1 MFPLTLA
8 LSPQGRGDVRRF
20 PLTLSLSPQGR
31 GNVLR
36 KVGVTWPVSFSGRII
51 ILCSEYWINA
61 LVEGEEV
68 AAKKRSKGKV
78 CIMGLGY
85 IGLPTASVLASSGF
99 QVLGVDCKQGLVETI
114 NRGLVHIHE
123 PGLHTL
129 VQAAVHSGNLVAAFE
144 PDTADVFMIAV
155 PTPLL
160 KEGERVDVDLSN
172 VESAVKAI
180 APRLQKGNLVIL
192 ESTSPPGTLEDL
204 VVPLLEQ
211 GSGLKAGDEFHA
223 AYCPERVL
231 PGRTMRE
238 LIENNRII
246 GGYDPTSAQK
256 AEELYRHFVEGE
268 IILTGARTAEM
279 VKLAEN
285 IYRDVNVA
293 LANELLTICE
303 KLGINAWE
311 MIRLANLHPRVQ
323 LHRPGP
329 GVGGHCISVDP
340 WFVISRFPD
349 ESRLISLA
357 RRIND
362 ERPAAVAKV
371 VLQLL
376 QGITDPVVTLMG
388 VAYKGNIDD
397 TRESPALRVLEELRG
412 RGVDCRVYDPHVNS
426 LTEETNNLYASFS
439 DSDCALLLADHDEF
453 RYLYPKELG
462 KIMRRRIIVDTR
474 AWLERDLWEEH
485 GFAYH
490 LLALAREADCN

>member
-1 MFPLTLA
+1 MT
-8 LSPQGRGDVRRF
+8 
-20 PLTLSLSPQGR
+20 
-31 GNVLR
+31 
-36 KVGVTWPVSFSGRII
+36 
-51 ILCSEYWINA
+51 
-61 LVEGEEV
+61 
-68 AAKKRSKGKV
+68 AKKMSKGKV

-99 QVLGVDCKQGLVETI
+99 QVLGVDCKQTLVDTI

-144 PDTADVFMIAV
+144 PGPADVFLIAV
-155 PTPLL
+155 PTPLSRD
-160 KEGERVDVDLSN
+160 GGQVGVDLGN
-172 VESAVKAI
+172 VESAVQAI
-180 APRLQKGNLVIL
+180 APQLRKGNLVIL

-204 VVPLLEQ
+204 VAPLLEKD
-211 GSGLKAGDEFHA
+211 SGLKAGQDFYA

-246 GGYDPTSAQK
+246 GGYDRASARK

-303 KLGINAWE
+303 RLGINAWE
-311 MIRLANLHPRVQ
+311 MIGLANLHPRVQ
-323 LHRPGP
+323 LHQPGP

-362 ERPAAVAKV
+362 ERPVAVAEL
-371 VLQLL
+371 VLGLL
-376 QGITDPVVTLMG
+376 AGIPDPVVTLMG

-412 RGVDCRVYDPHVNS
+412 KGAACRIYDPHV
-426 LTEETNNLYASFS
+426 LTLPEETNNLAAAFRG
-439 DSDCALLLADHDEF
+439 SDCALLLTDHDEF
-453 RYLYPKELG
+453 RFLYPKELG
-462 KIMRRRIIVDTR
+462 KLMRRRLIVDTR
-474 AWLERDLWEEH
+474 NCLERDLWKEH
-485 GFAYH
+485 GFDYR
-490 LLALAREADCN
+490 LLALGMEESGN